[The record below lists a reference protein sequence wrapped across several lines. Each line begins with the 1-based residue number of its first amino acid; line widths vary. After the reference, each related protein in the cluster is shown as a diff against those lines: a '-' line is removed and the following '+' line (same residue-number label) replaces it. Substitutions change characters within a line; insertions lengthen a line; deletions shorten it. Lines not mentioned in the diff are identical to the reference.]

1 MRRIFTLIIVT
12 LIISQSSAAQLWS
25 LRNLEVTIAPGTT
38 HSFTD
43 IGRYLDE
50 SNYLGFRDLSAVNT
64 GLALSG
70 NARYRLTR
78 DLAVRGNLLY
88 GYLHASD
95 IHGSEK
101 PRNFEASVE
110 IFEPSLIAEFYIIK
124 NKRENALLFIK
135 SKREG
140 RHPLMA
146 YFDLYIFGGIGGV
159 FRDVSPNPSF
169 AMFITHT
176 DIKGFSPVIPAGIGV
191 SRNYSDTFKA
201 GIELGGRYLLED
213 DMESLMTAGS
223 GNDSYYF
230 LSVNFTWRFKTT
242 RYPAF

>member
-1 MRRIFTLIIVT
+1 MHRILAVAIVIITL
-12 LIISQSSAAQLWS
+12 SQPGFSQLWS
-25 LRNLEVTIAPGTT
+25 LRRLELTAAPGTT

-50 SNYLGFRDLSAVNT
+50 SNYLGFRDLSKVNT

-78 DLAVRGNLLY
+78 NLAVRGNLLY

-95 IHGSEK
+95 INGSEK
-101 PRNFEASVE
+101 PRGFEASVE
-110 IFEPSLIAEFYIIK
+110 IFEPSLLAEFYLIK
-124 NKRENALLFIK
+124 NKRENAYLFIK

-146 YFDLYIFGGIGGV
+146 YFDLFLFTGVGGV
-159 FRDVSPNPSF
+159 FHDVSPNPNF
-169 AMFITHT
+169 AMFIDNK
-176 DIKGFSPVIPAGIGV
+176 DISGFSPFIPAGIGI
-191 SRNYSDTFKA
+191 SRSYSDTFKA
-201 GIELGGRYLLED
+201 GLELGARYLLED
-213 DMESLMTAGS
+213 DLESLMTAGS

-230 LSVNFTWRFKTT
+230 FNVSFTWRFKT
-242 RYPAF
+242 RRPPSF

>member
-1 MRRIFTLIIVT
+1 MRRILTVSIVA
-12 LIISQSSAAQLWS
+12 LIISQTVYSQLWS
-25 LRNLEVTIAPGTT
+25 LRKLELTLAPGTT

-50 SNYLGFRDLSAVNT
+50 SNYLGFRDLSVVNT

-70 NARYRLTR
+70 NARYRLTT

-135 SKREG
+135 NKREG

-146 YFDLYIFGGIGGV
+146 YFDLYIFAGIGGV

-176 DIKGFSPVIPAGIGV
+176 DIKGFSPLIPAGIGV
-191 SRNYSDTFKA
+191 SRSYSDTFKA

-213 DMESLMTAGS
+213 DLESLMTPGS

-230 LSVNFTWRFKTT
+230 LNVNFTWKLKTT

>member
-1 MRRIFTLIIVT
+1 MRRILTVSIVA
-12 LIISQSSAAQLWS
+12 LIISQAGYSQLWS
-25 LRNLEVTIAPGTT
+25 LRKLEFTVAPGTT

-43 IGRYLDE
+43 IGRYSDE

-64 GLALSG
+64 GLALSM
-70 NARYRLTR
+70 NARYRLTT
-78 DLAVRGNLLY
+78 DLAVRANLLY

-101 PRNFEASVE
+101 PRGFEASVR

-135 SKREG
+135 NKRAG
-140 RHPLMA
+140 RYPLMA
-146 YFDLYIFGGIGGV
+146 YFDLYVFSGIGGV
-159 FRDVSPNPSF
+159 FHDVSPNPSF

-176 DIKGFSPVIPAGIGV
+176 DIKGFSPLIPVGAGI

-201 GIELGGRYLLED
+201 GIELGGRYLLD
-213 DMESLMTAGS
+213 DSLESLMTPGS
-223 GNDSYYF
+223 SNDVYYF
-230 LSVNFTWRFKTT
+230 LNVNLTWRFKTT
-242 RYPAF
+242 RYPSF